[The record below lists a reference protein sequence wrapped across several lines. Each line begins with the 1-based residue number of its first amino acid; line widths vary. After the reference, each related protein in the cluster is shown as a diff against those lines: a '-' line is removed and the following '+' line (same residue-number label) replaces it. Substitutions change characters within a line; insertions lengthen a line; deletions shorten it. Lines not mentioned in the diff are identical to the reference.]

1 MVSILVVD
9 DSPTYSAI
17 AGELLEKNGY
27 TCIFANN
34 GELAIATAIK
44 SQPDLILMDIIMPGI
59 SGFQATRQLTKNPA
73 TAHIPVIIVSTKDQ
87 ETDRLWGMRQGASE
101 YLVKSVSDEEFI
113 STIETVLKN
122 KHSPRNE

>member
-9 DSPTYSAI
+9 DSPTYLAL

-27 TCIFANN
+27 TCIFADN
-34 GELAIATAIK
+34 GESAVATAIK

-87 ETDRLWGMRQGASE
+87 ETDRMWGIRQGACE
-101 YLVKSVSDEEFI
+101 YLVKTVSDEVFI
-113 STIETVLKN
+113 TTIENVLKN
-122 KHSPRNE
+122 KHSSLKE